1 MLTLLAAIFTIIW
14 FLFTKGIWIL
24 GFTVIVRS
32 DEFKSV
38 ATRVTWFVK
47 GLISRASA

>member
-1 MLTLLAAIFTIIW
+1 MFTLISALFTIVL
-14 FLFTKGIWIL
+14 FAFTKGVWIF